1 MPRLIFLVL
10 LLLGCAKP
18 VPSVMAFR
26 DPATPIY
33 SNAVM
38 DMGGI
43 TGDWA
48 QAASFA
54 VAGDCRRGAMRI
66 VQGAAGLEASGHLC
80 LGGVQTD
87 VTGPLVAL
95 TTGRLRP
102 VSGPDWWVVW
112 ADTALR
118 SLAIGTPDGRMGFI
132 LDRTGGLPAD
142 RLEAARQVFDFN
154 GYALAHLQVF

>member
-1 MPRLIFLVL
+1 MLVAL
-10 LLLGCAKP
+10 LLASCAKP
-18 VPSVMAFR
+18 AVQMMAFR
-26 DPATPIY
+26 DAGTPIY

-38 DMGGI
+38 DMAGI

-54 VAGDCRRGAMRI
+54 VTGDCSAGAVRI
-66 VQGAAGLEASGHLC
+66 AQSDQGLMAIGQLC
-80 LGGVQTD
+80 LAGVDTD
-87 VTGPLVAL
+87 VTGPLVVL
-95 TTGRLRP
+95 GTGRLQP
-102 VSGPDWWVVW
+102 VRGAVWWVVW

-154 GYALAHLQVF
+154 GYAVARLQVF